1 MLQTIAETI
10 RAAAAQRRPL
20 SIRGGATKSFYGHP
34 VEGEA
39 LDMRGYSGV
48 VDYEPSEL
56 VISVRAGMSLAEVEA
71 LLADN
76 NQMLAFEPPHFAQGA
91 TIGGAV
97 ASGLSGPRRQA
108 AGAARDFVLGL
119 RMLDGRGDDLR
130 FGGQVMKN
138 VAGYDVSRLMVG
150 ALGTLGVLTEIS
162 LKVLPRPPAEAT
174 LRFEMPEAVAIQTLN
189 TWSARPLPISAS
201 VYHDG
206 ELHVRLS
213 GAQVAVDAARARL
226 GGDAVSE
233 AQATQLWQSMRDH
246 TAPFFQTNA
255 PLWRVSVP
263 SVAKALE
270 LPGAQLIEW
279 GGALRWLVTQAD
291 VRTVR
296 AAAEARGGHA
306 TLFRYSGAE
315 VAVFHPLPQVT
326 MDIHRRLKNEF
337 DPQGILNPGRM
348 YRDL

>member
-1 MLQTIAETI
+1 MLQTFVETI
-10 RAAAAQRRPL
+10 RAAGSQQRSL
-20 SIRGGATKSFYGHP
+20 FIQGGGTKRFYGHP
-34 VEGEA
+34 VEAEV
-39 LDMRGYSGV
+39 LDVRGYSGV

-56 VISVRAGMSLAEVEA
+56 VISVRAGMPLAEMEA

-76 NQMLAFEPPHFAQGA
+76 NQMLAFEPPHFAEGA
-91 TIGGAV
+91 TIGGVV

-108 AGAARDFVLGL
+108 VGAVRDFVLGL
-119 RMLDGRGDDLR
+119 RMLDGRGNDLR

-150 ALGTLGVLTEIS
+150 ALGTLGMLTEVS
-162 LKVLPRPPAEAT
+162 LKVLPRPAAETT
-174 LRFEMPEAVAIQTLN
+174 LRFEMPEAVAIQSLN
-189 TWSARPLPISAS
+189 TWAARPLPISAS

-213 GAQVAVDAARARL
+213 GARIAIDAARARL
-226 GGDAVSE
+226 GGDPLNE
-233 AQATQLWQSMRDH
+233 AQAAQLWRSMRDH
-246 TAPFFQTNA
+246 TAPFFQTVA
-255 PLWRVSVP
+255 PLWRVSLP
-263 SVAKALE
+263 SIAKLLE

-291 VRTVR
+291 ARTVR

-306 TLFRYSGAE
+306 TLFRGGDAG
-315 VAVFHPLPQVT
+315 VAVFHPLPPVT

-337 DPQGILNPGRM
+337 DPHGVFNPGRM
-348 YRDL
+348 YRGL